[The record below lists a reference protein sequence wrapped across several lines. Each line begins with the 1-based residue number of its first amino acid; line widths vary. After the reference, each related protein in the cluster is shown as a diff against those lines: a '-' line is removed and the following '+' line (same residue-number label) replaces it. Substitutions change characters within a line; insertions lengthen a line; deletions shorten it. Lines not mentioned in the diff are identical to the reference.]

1 VSVEKIQVPDIGDEQ
16 EIEVIEILVSPGD
29 EVSENDS
36 LIVLESD
43 KAAMEIPSPQA
54 GVVKEVLVNVGDQV
68 SQGSDIV
75 SIDVGADPGN
85 AETESSEESVEKE
98 TSAQGAPAN
107 NLIVEEAEE
116 PTAVEANPAST
127 GSASV
132 LEIRVPDLGGDSD
145 VEVIEILVAEGDE
158 ISTEDGLVTLE
169 TDKAAMDIPS
179 PAAGKVL
186 SIKLKM
192 GDKVSE
198 GALVLELETT
208 TASTVS
214 AAAPAVEEPQPES
227 KVVESPS
234 LAPAPTGEPELMEIK
249 LPDLAED
256 GVVEVI
262 DILIAVGDEIKKE
275 DGLITLETDKAAMD
289 VPSPSAGV
297 VKAIKV
303 KVGDKIS
310 QGSVILELE
319 TTTSESAPAEKA
331 SPAPEQTAQE
341 AEKPQVTSSTA
352 QQTVVATVS
361 NRGGEIYAGPAVRK
375 TARELG
381 VDLTKVPGSG
391 SKGRIVKEDVEVYV
405 KGVMQSG
412 AANVSKGGG
421 GLSGIEDI
429 DFSKFGE
436 IEVVDISKLH
446 QVVARNMSRNWLN
459 VPHVTQFDEADVTE
473 LEDFRQDQKT
483 LAEKKGIKL
492 TPLPF
497 IVKACAHA
505 LSEYPQFNVSLHS
518 SGAKLI
524 QKKYVHIGI
533 AVATPAGLMVSV
545 LKNVDRKSIWE
556 IAAEIAELGE
566 KAKARK
572 LSKEDMQGACFTI
585 SSLGNLGGTG
595 FTPIVNAPEVA
606 ILGVSKT
613 GIKPVY
619 IDGEFVPR
627 KMLPFAL
634 SYDHRVVNG
643 VDGGLFCTYLGSLL
657 NDIRLLAL

>member
-1 VSVEKIQVPDIGDEQ
+1 VSVVKIQIPDIGDEQ
-16 EIEVIEILVSPGD
+16 EVEVIEILVSPGD

-54 GVVKEVLVNVGDQV
+54 GVVKEVLVKVGDQV

-75 SIDVGADPGN
+75 SIDVGVDTGS
-85 AETESSEESVEKE
+85 AEPESSEESDKKE
-98 TSAQGAPAN
+98 TSAQEAPTN
-107 NLIVEEAEE
+107 NSITEQPAAAEAE
-116 PTAVEANPAST
+116 PASSGT
-127 GSASV
+127 ASV
-132 LEIRVPDLGGDSD
+132 QEIRVPDLGGDSD

-158 ISTEDGLVTLE
+158 INAEDGLVTLE
-169 TDKAAMDIPS
+169 SDKAAMDIPS
-179 PAAGKVL
+179 PATGKVL
-186 SIKLKM
+186 SIKLKV
-192 GDKVSE
+192 GDKVNE
-198 GALVLELETT
+198 GAIVLELETT
-208 TASTVS
+208 AASADTAVS
-214 AAAPAVEEPQPES
+214 PAAEEPQPES
-227 KVVESPS
+227 KTVESPLS
-234 LAPAPTGEPELMEIK
+234 ATSPSGKPELLEIK
-249 LPDLAED
+249 VPDLGED
-256 GVVEVI
+256 SDVEVI

-275 DGLITLETDKAAMD
+275 DALITLETDKAAMD

-303 KVGDKIS
+303 KAGDKVS
-310 QGSVILELE
+310 QGSVILDLE
-319 TTTSESAPAEKA
+319 TRASESAPAEAAEKA
-331 SPAPEQTAQE
+331 SPPPEQTAPVV
-341 AEKPQVTSSTA
+341 EKPQAKSSTV
-352 QQTVVATVS
+352 QQSEVAAVS
-361 NRGGEIYAGPAVRK
+361 NRGGEIYAGPAARK
-375 TARELG
+375 IARELG
-381 VDLTKVPGSG
+381 VDLSKVTGSG
-391 SKGRIVKEDVEVYV
+391 SRGRIVKEDVEAFV
-405 KGVMQSG
+405 KGIMQGG
-412 AANVSKGGG
+412 AANVSTSGG
-421 GLSGIEDI
+421 GLPGIEDV

-436 IEVVDISKLH
+436 IEEVEVSKLH
-446 QVVARNMSRNWLN
+446 KIVARNMSRNWLN

-473 LEDFRQDQKT
+473 LEDFRRAQKV

-497 IVKACAHA
+497 IVKACAYA
-505 LSEYPQFNVSLHS
+505 LIEHPQFNVSLHS
-518 SGAKLI
+518 SGAKKI

-533 AVATPAGLMVSV
+533 AVATPAGLMVPV

-566 KAKARK
+566 KAKDRK
-572 LSKEDMQGACFTI
+572 LSKEEMQGACFTV

-613 GIKPVY
+613 SVKPVY

-634 SYDHRVVNG
+634 SYDHRAVNG
-643 VDGGLFCTYLGSLL
+643 VDGGMFCTYLGSLL